1 MIHYDCFGTQN
12 MTGESSVRA
21 EVDNMPVDGLQT
33 LDDDQVG
40 LGVFVRYGT
49 KHD

>member
-1 MIHYDCFGTQN
+1 
-12 MTGESSVRA
+12 VRAA

-40 LGVFVRYGT
+40 LGAFVRYGT